1 LNVQDQR
8 TIAPDCA
15 LQQDIA
21 PHRASLSGA
30 AQGDAVQDLTDIYYF
45 VQVVELGSFT
55 EASKALGVAKS
66 QLSFRVA
73 RLEAGLGVR
82 LIQRTTRRSHVS
94 EIGRRYYEQCRL
106 LLAAAEQTQRVIDD
120 AQATP
125 RGRIHVACPVLF
137 AQLLL
142 APILVDFL
150 KRHPD
155 VQVDLDICHH
165 HADVIAGGYD
175 VAFRVRDSIKDS
187 SLVIRSY
194 GMDPQVLVASPELL
208 QRQSQ
213 PTQPLEL
220 KRLASVDVMNPEG
233 RHFWHLQADDG
244 RTQQIEHRPSLVSD
258 DLQVLYQAVM
268 GGVGVAQLPQF
279 ICRGPIAE
287 GRLIP
292 LLPAWSLPAANVHAV
307 YPSRHGH
314 TPALRSFIEFVSQH
328 MPQVLRRTQLG
339 ELAET
344 AKAVTPESLFAG

>member
-1 LNVQDQR
+1 M
-8 TIAPDCA
+8 
-15 LQQDIA
+15 
-21 PHRASLSGA
+21 
-30 AQGDAVQDLTDIYYF
+30 QDLTDIYYF

-55 EASKALGVAKS
+55 AASKALGVAKS

-73 RLEAGLGVR
+73 RLEGSLGVR

-142 APILVDFL
+142 APVLIDFL
-150 KRHPD
+150 KQHPD

-165 HADVIAGGYD
+165 QVDVIEGGYD
-175 VAFRVRDSIKDS
+175 IAFRVRDSIKDS
-187 SLVIRSY
+187 SLVMRSY
-194 GMDPQVLVASPELL
+194 GMDPQMLVASPELL
-208 QRQSQ
+208 RRHGH
-213 PTQPLEL
+213 PTRPLDL
-220 KRLASVDVMNPEG
+220 KRLPSVGVISAEG
-233 RHFWHLQADDG
+233 RHFWHLEAGDG
-244 RTQQIEHRPSLVSD
+244 RTQQVEHHPSLVRD
-258 DLQVLYQAVM
+258 DLQVLYQAVI
-268 GGVGVAQLPQF
+268 GGIGMAQLPCF
-279 ICRGPIAE
+279 VCREPIAE

-292 LLPAWSLPAANVHAV
+292 LLPAWSLPSSNVHAV

-314 TPALRSFIEFVSQH
+314 TQALRSFIDFVAQH

-339 ELAET
+339 VLAENVKS
-344 AKAVTPESLFAG
+344 AQESLATG